1 MPRKLLFIIPP
12 YFDIEEFL
20 DPKNSS
26 TLPVFTIPY
35 GVLSLE
41 SYIKAKTTKGV
52 AIEILDLNIE
62 AYKIARSNPSARNIN
77 KDLMAIVS
85 KKLQYPVDIVGISAI
100 FNNSYVYLEE
110 LTITIKKACTPPPLC
125 VVGGGLASNLYQS
138 VLNNFSLIDGVCF
151 AEGEIPLLDLIDS
164 DDFHLLLNEHRSW
177 ITKKTV
183 KGGKTPE
190 PSYVENLDDIPMFDY
205 RLIDLNNYNGRSLDK
220 QHCNQSNKRELSIH
234 TSRGCPFNCVFCANS
249 SVHGKRIRYM
259 SEGRVISEVDH
270 MIKDFGMNVLLI
282 EDDHFL
288 SNKKRAIKFLSEF
301 NKRNIRIEF
310 PNGIAVYAIDDEIG
324 RLLKEGGVTTVQLA
338 VESCSDYVLKE
349 IINKPHNV
357 SQIRKAKDILQNNG
371 MLVHAFIVLGLP
383 GEMDQHRTESLKIIK
398 EMGFDWVY
406 FFIAIPIVG
415 SRLYKICV
423 ENNYIVEKNF
433 KNHIVSKG
441 SIKAPGV
448 DPSEIEKTAYVM
460 NLDVNFVNNFNVA
473 TGFFDRA
480 LSYFV
485 NISEKYPR
493 HAFGHYALAIIYK
506 QKNENDLAKIHND
519 AFIDIINKDME
530 WKSYADKFDLL
541 RSSEYVNE
549 NETRVLIN

>member
-1 MPRKLLFIIPP
+1 MPRKILFIIPP
-12 YFDIEEFL
+12 YFDVEEFL

-41 SYIKAKTTKGV
+41 SYIKANTIKDIT
-52 AIEILDLNIE
+52 IELLDLNIE
-62 AYKIARSNPSARNIN
+62 AYKIVKNNPNASNIN

-85 KKLQYPVDIVGISAI
+85 KKLQYPVDIVGISAL
-100 FNNSYVYLEE
+100 FNNSYEYLEE
-110 LTITIKKACTPPPLC
+110 LTSTIKKAHTPPLC

-138 VLNNFSLIDGVCF
+138 VLNDFPLIDGVCF

-164 DDFHLLLNEHRSW
+164 DDFHRLLNEHRSW

-183 KGGKTPE
+183 KEGKIPE
-190 PSYVENLDDIPMFDY
+190 PSYVENLDDVPMFDY
-205 RLIDLNNYNGRSLDK
+205 KLIDLNHYNGRSLDK
-220 QHCNQSNKRELSIH
+220 RYCNQSNKRELAIH

-249 SVHGKRIRYM
+249 SVHGKKIRYM

-288 SNKKRAIKFLSEF
+288 SNKKRAIRILTEF
-301 NKRNIRIEF
+301 IRRKIRIEF

-324 RLLKEGGVTTVQLA
+324 RLLKEAGVTTVQLA
-338 VESCSDYVLKE
+338 VESCSNYVLKE
-349 IINKPHNV
+349 IIDKPHNV
-357 SQIRKAKDILQNNG
+357 SQIERAKEILQKNG
-371 MLVHAFIVLGLP
+371 ILVHAFIVLGLP
-383 GEMDQHRTESLKIIK
+383 GEMDEHRKESLENIK
-398 EMGFDWVY
+398 RIGFDWVY
-406 FFIAIPIVG
+406 FFIAAPIVG

-423 ENNYIVEKNF
+423 ENNYLVEQNF

-448 DPSEIEKTAYVM
+448 DPSEIEKTAYLM
-460 NLDVNFVNNFNVA
+460 NLDVNFINNFNVA
-473 TGFFDRA
+473 SGFFDRA

-485 NISEKYPR
+485 HIAEKYPK
-493 HAFGHYALAIIYK
+493 HAFAHYVLANIYK
-506 QKNENDLAKIHND
+506 EKNENDLAKTHHD
-519 AFIDIINKDME
+519 TFIDIINKDME

-541 RSSEYVNE
+541 RS
-549 NETRVLIN
+549 

>member
-1 MPRKLLFIIPP
+1 MPRKILFIIPP
-12 YFDIEEFL
+12 YFDIEDFL

-41 SYIKAKTTKGV
+41 SYIKANTTKGV
-52 AIEILDLNIE
+52 TIELLDLNIE
-62 AYKIARSNPSARNIN
+62 AYKIVKNNPNASNIN

-85 KKLQYPVDIVGISAI
+85 KKLQYPVDIVGISAL
-100 FNNSYVYLEE
+100 FNNSYEYLGE
-110 LTITIKKACTPPPLC
+110 LISTIKKAHTPPLC

-138 VLNNFSLIDGVCF
+138 VLNDFSLIDGVCF

-164 DDFHLLLNEHRSW
+164 DDFHRLLNEHRSW
-177 ITKKTV
+177 ITKKTARE
-183 KGGKTPE
+183 GKTPE

-220 QHCNQSNKRELSIH
+220 QYCNQSNKRELAIH

-249 SVHGKRIRYM
+249 SVHGKKIRYM

-288 SNKKRAIKFLSEF
+288 SNKKRAITVLSEF
-301 NKRNIRIEF
+301 NKRKIRIEF

-349 IINKPHNV
+349 IINKPHKV
-357 SQIRKAKDILQNNG
+357 SQVRKAKDILQKNG
-371 MLVHAFIVLGLP
+371 ILVHAFIVLGLP
-383 GEMDQHRTESLKIIK
+383 GEMDEHRKESLENIK
-398 EMGFDWVY
+398 EIGFDWVY
-406 FFIAIPIVG
+406 FFIAVPIVG

-423 ENNYIVEKNF
+423 ENNYLVEKNF

-448 DPSEIEKTAYVM
+448 DPREIEKTAYVM

-473 TGFFDRA
+473 SGCFDRA

-485 NISEKYPR
+485 HISEKYPK
-493 HAFGHYALAIIYK
+493 HAFAQYVLANIYE
-506 QKNENDLAKIHND
+506 QKNEKDLAKIHHD

-541 RSSEYVNE
+541 RS
-549 NETRVLIN
+549 

>member
-1 MPRKLLFIIPP
+1 MKNDMPRKILFIIPP
-12 YFDIEEFL
+12 YFDIEDLL

-41 SYIKAKTTKGV
+41 SYIKANTTKGV
-52 AIEILDLNIE
+52 IIELLDLNIE
-62 AYKIARSNPSARNIN
+62 AYKIVKNNSNASNIN

-85 KKLQYPVDIVGISAI
+85 KKLQYSVDIVGISTI
-100 FNNSYVYLEE
+100 FNNSYGYLDE
-110 LTITIKKACTPPPLC
+110 LTATIKKAHTPPLC

-138 VLNNFSLIDGVCF
+138 ILNDFSLIDGVCF

-164 DDFHLLLNEHRSW
+164 DDFHHLLNEHRSW
-177 ITKKTV
+177 ITNKSV
-183 KGGKTPE
+183 KEGKTPE

-220 QHCNQSNKRELSIH
+220 RYCDQSNKRELSIH

-249 SVHGKRIRYM
+249 SVHGKKIRYM
-259 SEGRVISEVDH
+259 SEERVVSEVDY
-270 MIKDFGMNVLLI
+270 MIKNFGMNVLLI

-288 SNKKRAIKFLSEF
+288 SNKKRAIRFLSEF
-301 NKRNIRIEF
+301 NKMKIRIEF
-310 PNGIAVYAIDDEIG
+310 PNGIAVHAIDDEIG

-349 IINKPHNV
+349 IIDKPHKV
-357 SQIRKAKDILQNNG
+357 SQVRKAKDILQKSG
-371 MLVHAFIVLGLP
+371 ILVHAFIVLGLP
-383 GEMDQHRTESLKIIK
+383 GEMDEHRKESLKIIK
-398 EMGFDWVY
+398 EIGFDWVY

-460 NLDVNFVNNFNVA
+460 NLDVNFINNSNVA
-473 TGFFDRA
+473 SGFFDRA
-480 LSYFV
+480 LLYFV
-485 NISEKYPR
+485 HIAEKYPR
-493 HAFGHYALAIIYK
+493 HAFAQYVLANIYK
-506 QKNENDLAKIHND
+506 QKNENDLAKIHHD

-530 WKSYADKFDLL
+530 WKSYSDKFDLL
-541 RSSEYVNE
+541 RS
-549 NETRVLIN
+549 